1 MGSRAPAGS
10 GAAPRGTLFSRKE
23 ERARRGKS
31 AYIEFRRPAPFAD
44 HPSIGIQFRVVR
56 TEEKIHPL
64 SSVRC
69 AQRRHS
75 RYFACLPIS
84 PQIPPPRRFRPIS
97 VLHHAFTRFLA
108 LLLARPPARKISPAC
123 DTHFSRLT
131 VVEGREITTA
141 RRKGP
146 PSQYLSR
153 EEPFS
158 CAPLA
163 RSLFLARRG
172 WQKSRS
178 GRLVI
183 SHFPK
188 QRHRQAVA
196 LFLPHAS
203 LPPVPRRCLSL
214 SLSLHGTHPLSSS
227 FPLYSRSLSI
237 SSRSVYPSTGRSH
250 YSLSLSLLLRF
261 AAGFRAFLVPL
272 AHTVSPHRPPFF
284 PSYIPPS
291 LRLRDSDSETQ
302 SGKSPLSG
310 SVDCGFETFSL
321 APLAEEKRRR
331 RCRARVRFLSRC

>member
-1 MGSRAPAGS
+1 M
-10 GAAPRGTLFSRKE
+10 
-23 ERARRGKS
+23 
-31 AYIEFRRPAPFAD
+31 
-44 HPSIGIQFRVVR
+44 
-56 TEEKIHPL
+56 
-64 SSVRC
+64 
-69 AQRRHS
+69 
-75 RYFACLPIS
+75 
-84 PQIPPPRRFRPIS
+84 
-97 VLHHAFTRFLA
+97 
-108 LLLARPPARKISPAC
+108 LARPPARKISPAC

-250 YSLSLSLLLRF
+250 YSLSLSLSYFVSPRGSVPSSCLSRTQSLHTGHPSSPRTSRPRFDYETPTPRPRAVSLPSRVPSTVASRRSRLLPSQKRNAAAAAALVF
-261 AAGFRAFLVPL
+261 ASSPGAKPL
-272 AHTVSPHRPPFF
+272 A
-284 PSYIPPS
+284 
-291 LRLRDSDSETQ
+291 RLS
-302 SGKSPLSG
+302 
-310 SVDCGFETFSL
+310 
-321 APLAEEKRRR
+321 
-331 RCRARVRFLSRC
+331 